1 MMKDYRQE
9 IGEIKNKLL
18 SVAGNIEFIK
28 QTRGASEVGVENLR
42 DLRVKLVDV
51 KRKLYEILDI
61 L

>member
-1 MMKDYRQE
+1 MKDYRQE

-18 SVAGNIEFIK
+18 SVLGNIGFIEH
-28 QTRGASEVGVENLR
+28 TGGASEVGVENLR

-51 KRKLYEILDI
+51 KHKLYEILDV

>member
-1 MMKDYRQE
+1 MKDYRQE